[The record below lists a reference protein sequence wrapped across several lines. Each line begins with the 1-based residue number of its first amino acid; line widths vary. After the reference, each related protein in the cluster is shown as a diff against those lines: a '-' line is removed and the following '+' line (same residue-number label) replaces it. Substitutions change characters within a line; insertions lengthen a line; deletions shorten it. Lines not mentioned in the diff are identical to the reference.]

1 MGIVRRMVTASH
13 AHHDHD
19 EGLSRMA
26 YTATLH
32 CLTGCALGEVVG
44 MIASTAL
51 GLSNAANVIISIVLA
66 FVFGYTLTSLPLL
79 RAGMALA
86 TVAPIA
92 LATDTVSISVMEVID
107 NAIMVAVPGAINAGL
122 GDVLFWGSL
131 SFGLVVAGI
140 GAFPVN
146 RYLLARGK
154 GHAVM
159 HETGIHG
166 GPDPRLVAGVAAV
179 AGLFGTV
186 VLLTAALG

>member
-1 MGIVRRMVTASH
+1 MQG
-13 AHHDHD
+13 HD

-51 GLSNAANVIISIVLA
+51 GLSNVANVVISIALA

-92 LATDTVSISVMEVID
+92 LATDTVSIAVMEVVD
-107 NAIMVAVPGAINAGL
+107 NAIMVAVPGAIDAGL
-122 GDVLFWGSL
+122 GDVLFWGAL

-140 GAFPVN
+140 AAFPVN
-146 RYLLARGK
+146 RQLIARGK
-154 GHAVM
+154 GHAVL

-166 GPDPRLVAGVAAV
+166 GPDPRLVAAV
-179 AGLFGTV
+179 
-186 VLLTAALG
+186 AALGGVFGTAVLLATALG

>member
-1 MGIVRRMVTASH
+1 VVTAG
-13 AHHDHD
+13 HHE

-32 CLTGCALGEVVG
+32 CLTGCALGEVLG

-51 GLSNAANVIISIVLA
+51 GLTNLANVVISVALA

-92 LATDTVSISVMEVID
+92 LATDTVSIAVMEVID
-107 NAIMVAVPGAINAGL
+107 NAIVVAVPGAIDAGL
-122 GDVLFWGSL
+122 GDILFWGSL

-146 RYLLARGK
+146 RHLIARGR
-154 GHAVM
+154 GHAVL

-166 GPDPRLVAGVAAV
+166 GPDPRLVAGVAAL
-179 AGLFGTV
+179 AGAFGTV
-186 VLLTAALG
+186 VLAAAAFG